1 MKTVTNG
8 DKGLV
13 LMKFN
18 RIRFNKRSVM
28 FTWFTSYIS
37 VLLVPIIISGILY
50 AASWHVV
57 ESEVNRANTNAL
69 KQMELA
75 IDNSLGG
82 IERLSLEISLNKQVN
97 AFINTSLPLS
107 DNDYYDLVTISN
119 DLRVYQTANEFIEQI
134 YLYYKNSDTVISTR
148 NRTDG
153 RQLFQMLDGQTLRG
167 YDAWKSFL
175 DDRYVQAYMPVTMKE
190 NDNSYK
196 AVLFAKSVSLAN
208 RDQPGAVLLFV
219 MKDTKLLANLP
230 PSEATS
236 VALLDKENR
245 LVASSGLE
253 QRPQFLTYDKFTGE
267 NGLFYGDV
275 AGEQVAVSYTT
286 SARTGWKYMSMIPA
300 ERFDD
305 KMRYMKRLVYASIL
319 LSLLL
324 GGVVTFLFLRK
335 NYNPINLLI
344 RSFSMKAG
352 ISFAE
357 GTNEY
362 GFLQDALNN
371 TFAEKEQV
379 DRRLHQHRDAIRS
392 HFLQGLL
399 KGNLEQDIPV
409 HESLSAHDIRLSSPH
424 FAVLLF
430 HIDHFGKFQDD
441 VTVDPQKVKLM
452 QFILMN
458 VVEEVIGSQHRGFV
472 TEIDDMQACIFNFD
486 TGQDPEE
493 LRQVAEQV
501 KLFLLDHF
509 HVHLTV
515 SISGIH
521 TELLGIAGAYQEA
534 LSAMAYRLVVGGGA
548 IIRYD
553 ELPSSEAAHQAGNY
567 YYPLHVEQ
575 QLINFVKTGDYEK
588 SSSIIEQIIETNASN
603 AVLSVPLGKC
613 LMFDLASTM
622 LKTMNEIGSQGNKAS
637 FIEQFHPVERLFGCE
652 TMKEMKGE
660 ILSILGQV
668 CQSIQAERKQE
679 YSPLGELVISFVKA
693 NYAEDN
699 LNISM
704 IGEKFGIT
712 PSYLSKQFKAQTGDA
727 LLDFI
732 SRTRLE
738 EAKKLL
744 SEQSLSIMEI
754 ARKVGY
760 ADINTFNRTF
770 KKFEGI
776 TPGKYKELK

>member
-1 MKTVTNG
+1 
-8 DKGLV
+8 
-13 LMKFN
+13 MKFN
-18 RIRFNKRSVM
+18 RILFNKRSVM
-28 FTWFTSYIS
+28 VTWLTSYIS

-57 ESEVNRANTNAL
+57 ESEVNRANNNAL
-69 KQMELA
+69 KQMEMA

-97 AFINTSLPLS
+97 AFINTDLPLS

-148 NRTDG
+148 NRTDS
-153 RQLFQMLDGQTLRG
+153 RQLFQMLDGQNLKG
-167 YDAWKSFL
+167 YEAWKTFL
-175 DDRYVQAYMPVTMKE
+175 DKRYIQEYTPVTMTE
-190 NDNSYK
+190 DGNPYK
-196 AVLFAKSVSLAN
+196 AVLFAKSVTLAN

-219 MKDTKLLANLP
+219 MKDSKLLANIP

-236 VALLDKENR
+236 VAVLDKENR
-245 LVASSGLE
+245 LVASSGLG
-253 QRPQFLTYDKFTGE
+253 QSPDFLTYDKFSGE

-275 AGEQVAVSYTT
+275 AGKQVAVSYTT

-335 NYNPINLLI
+335 NYNPIHLLI

-362 GFLQDALNN
+362 GFLQEALNN

-409 HESLSAHDIRLSSPH
+409 HESLSAHDIRLASPH

-430 HIDHFGKFQDD
+430 HIDHFGKFQED

-458 VVEEVIGSQHRGFV
+458 VVEEVIGSHNQGFT
-472 TEIDDMQACIFNFD
+472 TEIDDMQACIFNF
-486 TGQDPEE
+486 GAEQDPEE
-493 LRQVAEQV
+493 LWRIAEQT

-515 SISGIH
+515 SLSGIH
-521 TELLGIAGAYQEA
+521 SELFGIAEAYQEA
-534 LSAMAYRLVVGGGA
+534 LSAMAYRLVKGSGA

-553 ELPSSEAAHQAGNY
+553 ELPSSEAVRQAGNY

-588 SSSIIEQIIETNASN
+588 SSSIIEQIIDTNVSN

-622 LKTMNEIGSQGNKAS
+622 LKTMNEIGSQGNKKS
-637 FIEQFHPVERLFGCE
+637 FMEQFKPVERLSGCE
-652 TMKEMKGE
+652 TIKEMKRE
-660 ILSILGQV
+660 ILAILEQV
-668 CQSIQAERKQE
+668 CLSVQADRKQE
-679 YSPLGELVISFVKA
+679 YSPLGELVSAYVKA
-693 NYAEDN
+693 NYAEES

-744 SEQSLSIMEI
+744 TEQPLSIMEI
-754 ARKVGY
+754 ARRVGY

>member
-1 MKTVTNG
+1 
-8 DKGLV
+8 
-13 LMKFN
+13 MKFN

-175 DDRYVQAYMPVTMKE
+175 DERYVQAYMPVTMKE

-219 MKDTKLLANLP
+219 MRDTKLLANLP

-275 AGEQVAVSYTT
+275 AGKQVAVSYTT

-409 HESLSAHDIRLSSPH
+409 HESLSAHDIQLSSPH

-472 TEIDDMQACIFNFD
+472 TEIDDMQACIFNFG

-521 TELLGIAGAYQEA
+521 TELFGIAGAYQEA
-534 LSAMAYRLVVGGGA
+534 LSAMAYRLVVGGGE

-622 LKTMNEIGSQGNKAS
+622 LKTMNEIGSQSNKAS

-679 YSPLGELVISFVKA
+679 YSPLGELVSSFVKA

-727 LLDFI
+727 LLDYI

>member
-1 MKTVTNG
+1 
-8 DKGLV
+8 
-13 LMKFN
+13 MKFN
-18 RIRFNKRSVM
+18 RFRFNKRSVM
-28 FTWFTSYIS
+28 VTWLTSYIS

-57 ESEVNRANTNAL
+57 ESEVNRANNNAL
-69 KQMELA
+69 KQMEMA

-82 IERLSLEISLNKQVN
+82 IERLSLEISLNKPVN
-97 AFINTSLPLS
+97 AFINTSQPLT

-148 NRTDG
+148 NRTDS
-153 RQLFQMLDGQTLRG
+153 RHLFQMLDGRNLKD
-167 YDAWKSFL
+167 YEAWKTYL
-175 DDRYVQAYMPVTMKE
+175 DKRYIQEYAPVTVSE
-190 NDNSYK
+190 DDNSYK
-196 AVLFAKSVSLAN
+196 AVLFAKSVTLTN

-219 MKDTKLLANLP
+219 VKDSKLLANIP

-236 VALLDKENR
+236 VAVLDKENR
-245 LVASSGLE
+245 LVAASGLE
-253 QRPQFLTYDKFTGE
+253 QSPDFLAYDKFSGE
-267 NGLFYGDV
+267 NGLFYGEV
-275 AGEQVAVSYTT
+275 TGKQVAVSYTT
-286 SARTGWKYMSMIPA
+286 SARTGWKYISMIPA

-305 KMRYMKRLVYASIL
+305 KMKYMKRLVYASIL

-335 NYNPINLLI
+335 NYNPIHLLI

-362 GFLQDALNN
+362 GFLQEALNN

-409 HESLSAHDIRLSSPH
+409 HESLSAHDIRLASPH

-430 HIDHFGKFQDD
+430 HIDHFGKFQED

-452 QFILMN
+452 QFIMMN
-458 VVEEVIGSQHRGFV
+458 VVEEVIGSDHQGFT
-472 TEIDDMQACIFNFD
+472 TEIDDMQACIYNFGC
-486 TGQDPEE
+486 GQDPEE
-493 LRQVAEQV
+493 LRRVAEQV
-501 KLFLLDHF
+501 KLFLFDHF
-509 HVHLTV
+509 HVQLTI

-521 TELLGIAGAYQEA
+521 SELFGIAEAYQEA

-548 IIRYD
+548 VIRYD
-553 ELPSSEAAHQAGNY
+553 ELPSSEAVRQAGNY

-575 QLINFVKTGDYEK
+575 QLINFVKIGDYEK
-588 SSSIIEQIIETNASN
+588 SSSIIEQIIETNVTN

-622 LKTMNEIGSQGNKAS
+622 LKTMNEIGSQANKNG
-637 FIEQFHPVERLFGCE
+637 FMEQFNPVERLSGCE
-652 TMKEMKGE
+652 TIKEMRRE
-660 ILSILGQV
+660 ILSILEQV
-668 CQSIQAERKQE
+668 CQSVQASRKQE
-679 YSPLGELVISFVKA
+679 YSPIGELVSAYVKA
-693 NYAEDN
+693 NYTEEN

-744 SEQSLSIMEI
+744 TEQTLSIMEI

>member
-1 MKTVTNG
+1 
-8 DKGLV
+8 
-13 LMKFN
+13 MKFN
-18 RIRFNKRSVM
+18 RIRFNKRSVIV
-28 FTWFTSYIS
+28 TWLTSYIS

-57 ESEVNRANTNAL
+57 ESEVNRANNNAL

-97 AFINTSLPLS
+97 AFINTSQPLT

-119 DLRVYQTANEFIEQI
+119 DLRIYQTANEFIEQI

-148 NRTDG
+148 NRTDS
-153 RQLFQMLDGQTLRG
+153 RQLFQMLDGQTLKG
-167 YDAWKSFL
+167 YEAWKTYL
-175 DDRYVQAYMPVTMKE
+175 DKRYIQEYTPVTITEDE
-190 NDNSYK
+190 NAYK
-196 AVLFAKSVSLAN
+196 AVLFAKSVTLAN

-219 MKDTKLLANLP
+219 MRDSKLLANIP

-236 VALLDKENR
+236 VAVLDKENR

-253 QRPQFLTYDKFTGE
+253 QSPDFLTYDKFTGE

-275 AGEQVAVSYTT
+275 ANKQVAVSYTT

-305 KMRYMKRLVYASIL
+305 KMKYMKSLVYASII

-324 GGVVTFLFLRK
+324 GGLVTFLFLRK
-335 NYNPINLLI
+335 NYNPIHHLI

-409 HESLSAHDIRLSSPH
+409 HESLSAHDIRLDSPH
-424 FAVLLF
+424 FAVILF
-430 HIDHFGKFQDD
+430 HIDHFGKFQED
-441 VTVDPQKVKLM
+441 VAIDPQKVKLM

-458 VVEEVIGSQHRGFV
+458 VVEEVIGLQNRGFT
-472 TEIDDMQACIFNFD
+472 TEIDDMQACIFNFGSQEPD
-486 TGQDPEE
+486 TDE
-493 LRQVAEQV
+493 LRRVAESV

-515 SISGIH
+515 SISSIH
-521 TELLGIAGAYQEA
+521 EDLFGIAEAYQEA
-534 LSAMAYRLVVGGGA
+534 LSAMAYRLVKGSGA

-553 ELPSSEAAHQAGNY
+553 ELPSSEAVRQAGNY

-588 SSSIIEQIIETNASN
+588 SSTIIEQIIETNGSN
-603 AVLSVPLGKC
+603 SVLSVPLGKC

-622 LKTMNEIGSQGNKAS
+622 LKTMNEMGSQGNKKS
-637 FIEQFHPVERLFGCE
+637 FMEQFNPVERLSECE
-652 TMKEMKGE
+652 TIKEMKRE
-660 ILSILGQV
+660 ILSILEQV
-668 CQSIQAERKQE
+668 CESIQADRKQE
-679 YSPLGELVISFVKA
+679 YSPLGDLVSAYVKA
-693 NYAEDN
+693 NYAEEN

-744 SEQSLSIMEI
+744 TEQPLSIMEI

-760 ADINTFNRTF
+760 NDINTFNRTF

-776 TPGKYKELK
+776 TPGKYKELKPL

>member
-1 MKTVTNG
+1 MK
-8 DKGLV
+8 L
-13 LMKFN
+13 N

-28 FTWFTSYIS
+28 VTWLTSYIS

-57 ESEVNRANTNAL
+57 ESEVNRANNNAL
-69 KQMELA
+69 KQMEMA

-82 IERLSLEISLNKQVN
+82 IERLSLEISLNKEVN
-97 AFINTSLPLS
+97 AFINTSQPLT

-119 DLRVYQTANEFIEQI
+119 DLRVYQTANDFIEQI

-148 NRTDG
+148 NRTDS
-153 RQLFQMLDGQTLRG
+153 RTLFQMLDGQNLQG
-167 YDAWKSFL
+167 FEAWKAFL
-175 DDRYVQAYMPVTMKE
+175 DRRYIQEYAPVTMME
-190 NDNSYK
+190 DDNPYK
-196 AVLFAKSVSLAN
+196 AVVFAKSVTLAN

-219 MKDTKLLANLP
+219 MKDSKLLANIP

-236 VALLDKENR
+236 VAVLDKENR
-245 LVASSGLE
+245 VVASSGLE
-253 QRPQFLTYDKFTGE
+253 QSPAFLAYDKLAGE

-275 AGEQVAVSYTT
+275 TGKKVAVTYTT
-286 SARTGWKYMSMIPA
+286 SARTGWKYVSMIPA

-305 KMRYMKRLVYASIL
+305 KMKYMKRLVYASIL

-324 GGVVTFLFLRK
+324 GGVVTILLLRR
-335 NYNPINLLI
+335 NYNPIHVLI
-344 RSFSMKAG
+344 RSFSTKAG

-362 GFLQDALNN
+362 GFLQEALNS

-409 HESLSAHDIRLSSPH
+409 HESLSAHDIQLASPH

-430 HIDHFGKFQDD
+430 HIDHFGKFQED
-441 VTVDPQKVKLM
+441 VPMDSQKAKLV

-458 VVEEVIGSQHRGFV
+458 VVEEVIGSHHRGFT
-472 TEIDDMQACIFNFD
+472 TEIEDMQACIFNF
-486 TGQDPEE
+486 GSEQDPAE
-493 LRQVAEQV
+493 LRRMAEQV
-501 KLFLLDHF
+501 QLFLLDHF

-521 TELLGIAGAYQEA
+521 GELFGIAEAYQEA
-534 LSAMAYRLVVGGGA
+534 LSAMAYRLVIGSGA
-548 IIRYD
+548 IIGYND
-553 ELPSSEAAHQAGNY
+553 LPSSEAVRQAGNY
-567 YYPLHVEQ
+567 YYPLPVEQ
-575 QLINFVKTGDYEK
+575 QLINFVKIGDYEK
-588 SSSIIEQIIETNASN
+588 SSSVIEQIIETNVSN

-622 LKTMNEIGSQGNKAS
+622 LKTMNEIGTQGHLKS
-637 FIEQFHPVERLFGCE
+637 FMDQFNPVERLSGCE
-652 TMKEMKGE
+652 TIKEMRRE
-660 ILSILGQV
+660 ILSILEQV
-668 CQSIQAERKQE
+668 CQSVQAERKQE
-679 YSPLGELVISFVKA
+679 IRPLGELVRAYVKA
-693 NYAEDN
+693 NYAEEN

-712 PSYLSKQFKAQTGDA
+712 PSYLSKQFKVQTGDA
-727 LLDFI
+727 LLDYI

-738 EAKKLL
+738 AAKKLL
-744 SEQSLSIMEI
+744 TEQTLSIMEV
-754 ARKVGY
+754 ARRVGY
-760 ADINTFNRTF
+760 ADINTFNRIF

>member
-1 MKTVTNG
+1 
-8 DKGLV
+8 
-13 LMKFN
+13 MKFN
-18 RIRFNKRSVM
+18 RIRFNKRSVIV
-28 FTWFTSYIS
+28 TWLTSYIS

-57 ESEVNRANTNAL
+57 ESEVNRANNNAL

-97 AFINTSLPLS
+97 AFINTSQPLT

-153 RQLFQMLDGQTLRG
+153 RQLFQMLDGQTLKG
-167 YDAWKSFL
+167 YEAWKTYL
-175 DDRYVQAYMPVTMKE
+175 DKRYIQEYTPVTITE
-190 NDNSYK
+190 DDNAYK
-196 AVLFAKSVSLAN
+196 AVLFAKSVTLAN

-219 MKDTKLLANLP
+219 MKDSKLLANLP

-236 VALLDKENR
+236 VAVLDKENR
-245 LVASSGLE
+245 LVASSGLA
-253 QRPQFLTYDKFTGE
+253 QSPDFLTYDKFTGE

-275 AGEQVAVSYTT
+275 ADEQVAVSYTT
-286 SARTGWKYMSMIPA
+286 SARTGWKYISMIPA

-305 KMRYMKRLVYASIL
+305 KMKYMKSLVYASII

-324 GGVVTFLFLRK
+324 GGLVTFLFLRK
-335 NYNPINLLI
+335 NYNPIHLLI

-392 HFLQGLL
+392 HFLQGVL

-409 HESLSAHDIRLSSPH
+409 HESLSAHDIRLDSPH

-430 HIDHFGKFQDD
+430 HIDHFGKFQED
-441 VTVDPQKVKLM
+441 VAIDPQKVKLM

-458 VVEEVIGSQHRGFV
+458 VVEEVIGQQNRGFT
-472 TEIDDMQACIFNFD
+472 TEIDDMQACIFNFGAQEPD
-486 TGQDPEE
+486 TDE
-493 LRQVAEQV
+493 LQRVAESV

-515 SISGIH
+515 SISSIH
-521 TELLGIAGAYQEA
+521 EDLFGIAEAYQEA
-534 LSAMAYRLVVGGGA
+534 LSAMAYRLVKGSGA

-553 ELPSSEAAHQAGNY
+553 ELPSTEAVRQAGNY

-588 SSSIIEQIIETNASN
+588 SSSIIEQIIETNVSN
-603 AVLSVPLGKC
+603 SVLSVPLGKC

-622 LKTMNEIGSQGNKAS
+622 LKTMNEIGSQGNKKS
-637 FIEQFHPVERLFGCE
+637 FMDQFNPVERLSECE
-652 TMKEMKGE
+652 TIKEMKRE
-660 ILSILGQV
+660 ILSILEQV
-668 CQSIQAERKQE
+668 CQSIQADRKQE
-679 YSPLGELVISFVKA
+679 HSPLGELVSAYVKA
-693 NYAEDN
+693 NYAEEN

-738 EAKKLL
+738 VAKKLL
-744 SEQSLSIMEI
+744 TEQPMSIMEI

-760 ADINTFNRTF
+760 NDINTFNRTF

-776 TPGKYKELK
+776 TPGKYKELKPL

>member
-1 MKTVTNG
+1 
-8 DKGLV
+8 
-13 LMKFN
+13 MKFN
-18 RIRFNKRSVM
+18 RIRFHKRSVM
-28 FTWFTSYIS
+28 VTWLTSYIS

-69 KQMELA
+69 KQMEMA

-97 AFINTSLPLS
+97 AFINTPQPLT

-148 NRTDG
+148 NRTDS
-153 RQLFQMLDGQTLRG
+153 RTLFQILDGQSLKG
-167 YDAWKSFL
+167 PEAWKTFL
-175 DDRYVQAYMPVTMKE
+175 DQRYIQTYMPVTVSE
-190 NDNSYK
+190 DDNPYK
-196 AVLFAKSVSLAN
+196 AVLFAKSVTLAN

-219 MKDTKLLANLP
+219 MKDSKLLANIP

-236 VALLDKENR
+236 VAVLDKENR

-253 QRPQFLTYDKFTGE
+253 QSPAFLTYDNFSGD
-267 NGLFYGDV
+267 NGLFYADV
-275 AGEQVAVSYTT
+275 SGEQVAVSYTT
-286 SARTGWKYMSMIPA
+286 SARTGWKYLSMIPA

-305 KMRYMKRLVYASIL
+305 KMKYMKRLVYASIV
-319 LSLLL
+319 LSLLV
-324 GGVVTFLFLRK
+324 GGAVTFLFLRK
-335 NYNPINLLI
+335 NYNPIHLLI

-362 GFLQDALNN
+362 GFLQEALNN
-371 TFAEKEQV
+371 TFAEKEEV
-379 DRRLHQHRDAIRS
+379 DRRLHQHRDAIRA

-409 HESLSAHDIRLSSPH
+409 HESLSAHDIRLVSPQV
-424 FAVLLF
+424 AVLLF
-430 HIDHFGKFQDD
+430 HIDHFGKLQDD
-441 VTVDPQKVKLM
+441 MTIDPQKVKLM

-458 VVEEVIGSQHRGFV
+458 VVEEVIGSHHRGFT
-472 TEIDDMQACIFNFD
+472 TEIDDMQACIFNYGC
-486 TGQDPEE
+486 GQDPDE
-493 LRQVAEQV
+493 LRRVAEEV

-509 HVHLTV
+509 HVQLTV

-521 TELLGIAGAYQEA
+521 TDLFGIAEAYQEA
-534 LSAMAYRLVVGGGA
+534 LSAMAYRLVTGSGA

-553 ELPSSEAAHQAGNY
+553 ELPSSEAVRQAGNY

-588 SSSIIEQIIETNASN
+588 SSSIIEQIIETNVSN

-622 LKTMNEIGSQGNKAS
+622 LKTMNEIGSQGNRK
-637 FIEQFHPVERLFGCE
+637 FFMEQFNPVERLSGCE
-652 TMKEMKGE
+652 TMNEMKKE
-660 ILSILGQV
+660 ILSILEQV
-668 CQSIQAERKQE
+668 CQSIQADRKQE
-679 YSPLGELVISFVKA
+679 SSPLGELVSAYVKA
-693 NYAEDN
+693 NFAEEN

-704 IGEKFGIT
+704 IGDKFGMT
-712 PSYLSKQFKAQTGDA
+712 PSYLSKQFKMQTGDS

-744 SEQSLSIMEI
+744 AEQPLSIMEI
-754 ARKVGY
+754 ARRVGY

>member
-1 MKTVTNG
+1 
-8 DKGLV
+8 
-13 LMKFN
+13 MKFN
-18 RIRFNKRSVM
+18 RIRFNKRSVIV
-28 FTWFTSYIS
+28 TWLTSYIS

-57 ESEVNRANTNAL
+57 ESEVNRANNNAL

-97 AFINTSLPLS
+97 AFINTSQPLT

-148 NRTDG
+148 NRTDS
-153 RQLFQMLDGQTLRG
+153 RQLFQMLDGQTLKG
-167 YDAWKSFL
+167 YEAWKTYL
-175 DDRYVQAYMPVTMKE
+175 DQRYIQEYTPVTITE
-190 NDNSYK
+190 DDNAYK
-196 AVLFAKSVSLAN
+196 AVLFAKSVTLAN

-219 MKDTKLLANLP
+219 MKDSKLLANIP

-236 VALLDKENR
+236 VAVLDKENR

-253 QRPQFLTYDKFTGE
+253 QTPDFLTYDKFTGE

-275 AGEQVAVSYTT
+275 AAKQVAVSYTT

-305 KMRYMKRLVYASIL
+305 KMKYMKSLVYASII

-324 GGVVTFLFLRK
+324 GGLVTFLFLRK
-335 NYNPINLLI
+335 NYNPIHHLI

-409 HESLSAHDIRLSSPH
+409 HESLSAHDIRLDSPH
-424 FAVLLF
+424 FAVILF
-430 HIDHFGKFQDD
+430 HIDHFGKFQED
-441 VTVDPQKVKLM
+441 VAIDPQKIKLM

-458 VVEEVIGSQHRGFV
+458 VVEEVIGLQNRGFT
-472 TEIDDMQACIFNFD
+472 TEIEDMQACIFNFGSEEPD
-486 TGQDPEE
+486 TDE
-493 LRQVAEQV
+493 LSRVADSV
-501 KLFLLDHF
+501 KLFLHDHF

-515 SISGIH
+515 SISAIH
-521 TELLGIAGAYQEA
+521 EELFGIAEAYQEA
-534 LSAMAYRLVVGGGA
+534 LSAMAYRLVKGSGA

-553 ELPSSEAAHQAGNY
+553 ELPSSEAVRQAGTY

-575 QLINFVKTGDYEK
+575 QLINFIKTGDYEK
-588 SSSIIEQIIETNASN
+588 SSSIIDQIIETNVSN
-603 AVLSVPLGKC
+603 SVLSVPLGKC

-622 LKTMNEIGSQGNKAS
+622 LKTMNEIGSQGNKKS
-637 FIEQFHPVERLFGCE
+637 FMEQFNPVERLSECE
-652 TMKEMKGE
+652 TIKEMKRE
-660 ILSILGQV
+660 ILSILEQV
-668 CQSIQAERKQE
+668 CESIQADRKQE
-679 YSPLGELVISFVKA
+679 YSPLGDLVSAYVKA
-693 NYAEDN
+693 NYAEEN

-744 SEQSLSIMEI
+744 TEQPLSIMEI

-760 ADINTFNRTF
+760 NDINTFNRTF

-776 TPGKYKELK
+776 TPGKYKELKPL

>member
-1 MKTVTNG
+1 
-8 DKGLV
+8 
-13 LMKFN
+13 MKFN
-18 RIRFNKRSVM
+18 RIRFNKRSVIV
-28 FTWFTSYIS
+28 TWLTSYIS

-97 AFINTSLPLS
+97 AFINTSQPLT

-148 NRTDG
+148 NRTDS
-153 RQLFQMLDGQTLRG
+153 RQLFQMLDGQTLKG
-167 YDAWKSFL
+167 YEAWKTYL
-175 DDRYVQAYMPVTMKE
+175 DQRYIQAYTPVTITE
-190 NDNSYK
+190 DDNAYK
-196 AVLFAKSVSLAN
+196 AVLFAKSVTLAN

-219 MKDTKLLANLP
+219 MKDSKLLANLP

-236 VALLDKENR
+236 VAVLDKENR

-253 QRPQFLTYDKFTGE
+253 QTPDFLTYDKFTGE

-275 AGEQVAVSYTT
+275 AKEKVAVSYTT

-305 KMRYMKRLVYASIL
+305 KMKYMKSLVYASII

-324 GGVVTFLFLRK
+324 GGLVTFLFLRK
-335 NYNPINLLI
+335 NYNPIHLLI

-392 HFLQGLL
+392 HFLQGVL

-409 HESLSAHDIRLSSPH
+409 HESLSAHDIRLDSPH

-430 HIDHFGKFQDD
+430 HIDHFGKFQED
-441 VTVDPQKVKLM
+441 VAIDPQKVKLM

-458 VVEEVIGSQHRGFV
+458 VVEEVIGLQNRGFT
-472 TEIDDMQACIFNFD
+472 TEIDDVQACIFNFGVQEPD
-486 TGQDPEE
+486 MDE
-493 LRQVAEQV
+493 LQRVAESV

-515 SISGIH
+515 SISAIH
-521 TELLGIAGAYQEA
+521 EDLFSIAEAYQEA
-534 LSAMAYRLVVGGGA
+534 LSAMAYRLVKGSGA

-553 ELPSSEAAHQAGNY
+553 ELPSSEAVRQAGNY

-575 QLINFVKTGDYEK
+575 QLINFVKIGDYEK
-588 SSSIIEQIIETNASN
+588 SSSIIEHIIETNGSN
-603 AVLSVPLGKC
+603 SVLSVPLGKC

-622 LKTMNEIGSQGNKAS
+622 LKTMNEIGSQGNKKS
-637 FIEQFHPVERLFGCE
+637 FMEQFNPVERLSECE
-652 TMKEMKGE
+652 TMKEMKRE
-660 ILSILGQV
+660 ILSILEQV
-668 CQSIQAERKQE
+668 CQSIQADRKQE
-679 YSPLGELVISFVKA
+679 YSPLGELVSAYVKA
-693 NYAEDN
+693 NYAEEN

-744 SEQSLSIMEI
+744 TEQPLSIMEI

-760 ADINTFNRTF
+760 NDINTFNRTF

-776 TPGKYKELK
+776 TPGKYKELKPL

>member
-1 MKTVTNG
+1 
-8 DKGLV
+8 
-13 LMKFN
+13 MKFN
-18 RIRFNKRSVM
+18 RIRFNKRSVIV
-28 FTWFTSYIS
+28 TWLTSYIS

-57 ESEVNRANTNAL
+57 ESEVNRANNNAL

-97 AFINTSLPLS
+97 AFINTSQPLT

-148 NRTDG
+148 NRTDS
-153 RQLFQMLDGQTLRG
+153 RQLFQMLDGQTLKG
-167 YDAWKSFL
+167 YEAWKTYL
-175 DDRYVQAYMPVTMKE
+175 DKRYIQEYTPVTITE
-190 NDNSYK
+190 DDNAYK
-196 AVLFAKSVSLAN
+196 AVLFAKSVTLAN
-208 RDQPGAVLLFV
+208 LDQPGAVLLFV
-219 MKDTKLLANLP
+219 MKDSKLLANIP

-236 VALLDKENR
+236 VAVLDKENR
-245 LVASSGLE
+245 LVASSGLA
-253 QRPQFLTYDKFTGE
+253 QSPDFLSYDKFTGE

-275 AGEQVAVSYTT
+275 ADKQVAVSYTT

-305 KMRYMKRLVYASIL
+305 KMKYMKSLVYASII

-324 GGVVTFLFLRK
+324 GGMVTFLFLRK
-335 NYNPINLLI
+335 NYNPIHLLI
-344 RSFSMKAG
+344 RSFSIKAG

-409 HESLSAHDIRLSSPH
+409 HESLSAHDIRLDSPH

-441 VTVDPQKVKLM
+441 VAIDPQKVKLM

-458 VVEEVIGSQHRGFV
+458 VVEEVIGLQNRGFT
-472 TEIDDMQACIFNFD
+472 TEIDDMQACIFNFGSEEPD
-486 TGQDPEE
+486 TEE
-493 LRQVAEQV
+493 LRRVAESV

-515 SISGIH
+515 SISSIH
-521 TELLGIAGAYQEA
+521 EDLFGIAEAYQEA
-534 LSAMAYRLVVGGGA
+534 LSAMAYRLVKGSGA
-548 IIRYD
+548 IIRYE
-553 ELPSSEAAHQAGNY
+553 ELPSSEAVRQAGNY

-588 SSSIIEQIIETNASN
+588 SSSIIEQIIETNVSN
-603 AVLSVPLGKC
+603 SVLSVPLGKC

-622 LKTMNEIGSQGNKAS
+622 LKTMNEIGSQGNKKS
-637 FIEQFHPVERLFGCE
+637 FMEQFNPVERLSECE
-652 TMKEMKGE
+652 TIKEMKRE
-660 ILSILGQV
+660 ILSILEQV
-668 CQSIQAERKQE
+668 CQSIQADRKQE
-679 YSPLGELVISFVKA
+679 YSPLGDLVSAYVKA
-693 NYAEDN
+693 NYAEEN

-732 SRTRLE
+732 SRTRLD

-744 SEQSLSIMEI
+744 TEQPLSIMEI

-760 ADINTFNRTF
+760 NDINTFNRTF

-776 TPGKYKELK
+776 TPGKYKELKPL

>member
-1 MKTVTNG
+1 
-8 DKGLV
+8 
-13 LMKFN
+13 MKFN

-28 FTWFTSYIS
+28 VTWLTSYIS

-50 AASWHVV
+50 TASWHVV
-57 ESEVNRANTNAL
+57 ESEVNRANNNAL
-69 KQMELA
+69 KQMEMA

-97 AFINTSLPLS
+97 AFINTAQPLS

-119 DLRVYQTANEFIEQI
+119 DLRVYQTANEYIEQI

-148 NRTDG
+148 NRTDS
-153 RQLFQMLDGQTLRG
+153 RSLFQMLDGQNLKG
-167 YDAWKSFL
+167 HEAWRTFL
-175 DDRYVQAYMPVTMKE
+175 DKRYIQEYTPVTITEDE
-190 NDNSYK
+190 NPYK
-196 AVLFAKSVSLAN
+196 AVLFAKSVTLAN

-219 MKDTKLLANLP
+219 VKDSKLLANIP

-236 VALLDKENR
+236 VAVLDKENR

-253 QRPQFLTYDKFTGE
+253 QSPDFLTYDKFTGE

-275 AGEQVAVSYTT
+275 AGAQVAVSYTT

-305 KMRYMKRLVYASIL
+305 KMKYMKRLVYASII

-335 NYNPINLLI
+335 NYNPIHLLI

-362 GFLQDALNN
+362 GFLQEALNN
-371 TFAEKEQV
+371 TFAEKEEV

-399 KGNLEQDIPV
+399 KGNLEQDIPI
-409 HESLSAHDIRLSSPH
+409 HESLSAHDIRLASPH

-430 HIDHFGKFQDD
+430 HIDHFGKFQED

-458 VVEEVIGSQHRGFV
+458 VVEEVIGGHNRGFT
-472 TEIDDMQACIFNFD
+472 TEIDDMQACIFNF
-486 TGQDPEE
+486 GSEQDPEE
-493 LRQVAEQV
+493 LRRIAEQV

-521 TELLGIAGAYQEA
+521 ADLFGIAEAYQEA
-534 LSAMAYRLVVGGGA
+534 LSAMAYRLVIGSGA

-553 ELPSSEAAHQAGNY
+553 ELPSSEAVRQAGNY

-588 SSSIIEQIIETNASN
+588 SSSIIEQIIETNVSN

-622 LKTMNEIGSQGNKAS
+622 LKTMNEIGSQGSKKS
-637 FIEQFHPVERLFGCE
+637 LMEQFNPVERLSGCE
-652 TMKEMKGE
+652 TIKEMRRE
-660 ILSILGQV
+660 ILAILEQV
-668 CQSIQAERKQE
+668 CQSVQADRKQE
-679 YSPLGELVISFVKA
+679 YSPLGELVSAYVKA
-693 NYAEDN
+693 NYAEEN

-744 SEQSLSIMEI
+744 SGQTLSIMEI
-754 ARKVGY
+754 ARRVGY

>member
-1 MKTVTNG
+1 
-8 DKGLV
+8 
-13 LMKFN
+13 MKFN

-28 FTWFTSYIS
+28 VTWLISYIS

-57 ESEVNRANTNAL
+57 ESEVNRANNNAL
-69 KQMELA
+69 KQMEMA

-97 AFINTSLPLS
+97 AFINTDLPLS

-134 YLYYKNSDTVISTR
+134 FLYYKNSDTVISTR
-148 NRTDG
+148 NRTDS
-153 RQLFQMLDGQTLRG
+153 RQLFQMLDGQNLKG
-167 YDAWKSFL
+167 YEAWKTFL
-175 DDRYVQAYMPVTMKE
+175 DRRYIQEYTPVTMTE
-190 NDNSYK
+190 DDNQYK
-196 AVLFAKSVSLAN
+196 AVLFAKSVTLAN

-219 MKDTKLLANLP
+219 MKDSKLLANIP

-236 VALLDKENR
+236 VAVLDKENR

-253 QRPQFLTYDKFTGE
+253 QSPDFLTYDKFSGE

-275 AGEQVAVSYTT
+275 AGKQVAVSYTT

-305 KMRYMKRLVYASIL
+305 KMKYMKRLVYASIL

-335 NYNPINLLI
+335 NYNPIHLLI

-362 GFLQDALNN
+362 GFLQEALNN

-409 HESLSAHDIRLSSPH
+409 HESLSAHDIRLASPH

-430 HIDHFGKFQDD
+430 HIDHFGKFQED

-458 VVEEVIGSQHRGFV
+458 VVEEVIGSHNQGFT
-472 TEIDDMQACIFNFD
+472 TEIDDMQACIFNF
-486 TGQDPEE
+486 GAEQDPEE
-493 LRQVAEQV
+493 LWRIAEQT

-521 TELLGIAGAYQEA
+521 SELFGIAEAYQEA
-534 LSAMAYRLVVGGGA
+534 LSAMAYRLVKGSGA

-553 ELPSSEAAHQAGNY
+553 ELPSSEAVRQAGNY

-575 QLINFVKTGDYEK
+575 QLINFVKTGDYVK
-588 SSSIIEQIIETNASN
+588 SSSIIEQIIDTNVSN

-622 LKTMNEIGSQGNKAS
+622 LKTMNEIGSQGNKKS
-637 FIEQFHPVERLFGCE
+637 FMEQFNPVERLSGCE
-652 TMKEMKGE
+652 TMKEMKRE
-660 ILSILGQV
+660 ILAILQQV
-668 CQSIQAERKQE
+668 CLSVQAERKQE
-679 YSPLGELVISFVKA
+679 YSPLGELVSAYVKT
-693 NYAEDN
+693 NYAEES

-744 SEQSLSIMEI
+744 TEQPLSIMEI
-754 ARKVGY
+754 ARRVGY

>member
-1 MKTVTNG
+1 
-8 DKGLV
+8 
-13 LMKFN
+13 MKFN
-18 RIRFNKRSVM
+18 RIRFNKRSVIV
-28 FTWFTSYIS
+28 TWLTSYIS

-57 ESEVNRANTNAL
+57 ESEVNRANNNAL

-97 AFINTSLPLS
+97 AFINTSQPLT

-148 NRTDG
+148 NRTDS
-153 RQLFQMLDGQTLRG
+153 RQLFQMLDGQTLKG
-167 YDAWKSFL
+167 YEAWKTYL
-175 DDRYVQAYMPVTMKE
+175 DKRYIQEYTPVTITE
-190 NDNSYK
+190 DDNAYK
-196 AVLFAKSVSLAN
+196 AVLFAKSVTLAN

-219 MKDTKLLANLP
+219 MKDSKLLANIP

-236 VALLDKENR
+236 VAVLDKENR
-245 LVASSGLE
+245 LVASSGL
-253 QRPQFLTYDKFTGE
+253 QQSPDFLTYDKFTGE

-275 AGEQVAVSYTT
+275 AAKQVAVSYTT

-305 KMRYMKRLVYASIL
+305 KMKYMKSLVYASII

-324 GGVVTFLFLRK
+324 GGLVTFLFLRK
-335 NYNPINLLI
+335 NYNPIHHLI

-409 HESLSAHDIRLSSPH
+409 HESLSAHDIRLDSPH
-424 FAVLLF
+424 FAVILF

-441 VTVDPQKVKLM
+441 VAIDPQKVKLM

-458 VVEEVIGSQHRGFV
+458 VVEEVIGLQNQGFT
-472 TEIDDMQACIFNFD
+472 TEIEDMQACIFNFGSEEPD
-486 TGQDPEE
+486 TDE
-493 LRQVAEQV
+493 LNRVAESV

-515 SISGIH
+515 SISSVH
-521 TELLGIAGAYQEA
+521 EDLFGIAEAYQEA
-534 LSAMAYRLVVGGGA
+534 LSAMAYRLVKGSGA

-553 ELPSSEAAHQAGNY
+553 ELPSTEAVRQAGTY

-575 QLINFVKTGDYEK
+575 QLINFIKTGDYEK
-588 SSSIIEQIIETNASN
+588 SSTIIEQIIETNVSN
-603 AVLSVPLGKC
+603 SVLSVPLGKC

-622 LKTMNEIGSQGNKAS
+622 LKTMNEIGSQGNKKS
-637 FIEQFHPVERLFGCE
+637 FMEQFNPVERLSECE
-652 TMKEMKGE
+652 TIKEMKRE
-660 ILSILGQV
+660 ILSILEQV
-668 CQSIQAERKQE
+668 CESIQADRKQE
-679 YSPLGELVISFVKA
+679 YSPLGDLVSAYVKA
-693 NYAEDN
+693 NYAEEN

-744 SEQSLSIMEI
+744 TEQPLSIVEI

-760 ADINTFNRTF
+760 NDINTFNRTF

-776 TPGKYKELK
+776 TPGKYKELKPL